1 MKIYSKFEKFLLGF
15 SDPVNFVFSVV
26 GAVILCDGLLR
37 HSFWLI
43 FLAIILLGVGNF
55 YVWGQ
60 NRSYDE
66 KKLNVLEKLL
76 LSVNQPVNLVLHI
89 IAILIAIMALW
100 KNNWSGFWVAV
111 IIAFI
116 GHLYVWLSK
125 TKKIKI

>member
-1 MKIYSKFEKFLLGF
+1 MFG
-15 SDPVNFVFSVV
+15 
-26 GAVILCDGLLR
+26 
-37 HSFWLI
+37 
-43 FLAIILLGVGNF
+43 
-55 YVWGQ
+55 GQ